1 MPRVAN
7 LDGFDPMKKLLPA
20 FAVLTLC
27 ASVWFAPST
36 ASAVPKLDI
45 KVAIGVGSTTIV
57 PRVPTIDLYE
67 GQPPDPGEF
76 LGTVGGSSPSTFV
89 NWGMQLGARV
99 TFDNKVFTEL
109 AAGFSRFYFT
119 FGEQLTL
126 ISIAQGDDPA
136 DVARLTGQRVRMNQL
151 EIPLTAGYRP
161 YANPY
166 FKIFVYGGLVNT
178 FNIRGFVDLDGRR
191 KALKFRPRDVP
202 GYKIAP
208 YLAGARIGV
217 QFDLGPLNF
226 DINYTIGINSL
237 TKTDFRTNTH
247 VLKFFLGWLF

>member
-1 MPRVAN
+1 
-7 LDGFDPMKKLLPA
+7 MKKLIPA
-20 FAVLTLC
+20 LALLTLC
-27 ASVWFAPST
+27 AAVWLPASS

-45 KVAIGVGSTTIV
+45 KVAVGIGSTTIV

-67 GQPPDPGEF
+67 GEPPDPGRYI
-76 LGTVGGSSPSTFV
+76 GTVGGKKPATFV
-89 NWGMQLGARV
+89 NWGMQLAARV

-119 FGEQLTL
+119 YGEQLAL
-126 ISIAQGDDPA
+126 IAEAQEEDLEVID
-136 DVARLTGQRVRMNQL
+136 RLSGQTVRMNQM

-178 FNIRGFVDLDGRR
+178 FNIRGFVELGDR
-191 KALKFRPRDVP
+191 KGLKFRPRDVP

-208 YLAGARIGV
+208 YLAGARMGV

-226 DINYTIGINSL
+226 DVNYTIGMNSL
-237 TKTDFRTNTH
+237 TKTEFRTNTH
-247 VLKFFLGWLF
+247 VFKFFLGWLF

>member
-1 MPRVAN
+1 
-7 LDGFDPMKKLLPA
+7 MKKLIPALALLTFCAAVWLP
-20 FAVLTLC
+20 
-27 ASVWFAPST
+27 PSS

-45 KVAIGVGSTTIV
+45 KVAVGIGSTTIV

-67 GQPPDPGEF
+67 GEPPDPGAF
-76 LGTVGGSSPSTFV
+76 IGTVGGKTPSRFF

-99 TFDNKVFTEL
+99 TFDNKFFVEMN
-109 AAGFSRFYFT
+109 AGFSRFYFT
-119 FGEQLTL
+119 YGEQLTL
-126 ISIAQGDDPA
+126 IAIAEGQDP
-136 DVARLTGQRVRMNQL
+136 DIVERLTGQRVRMNQL

-178 FNIRGFVDLDGRR
+178 FNIRGFVELDGNR
-191 KALKFRPRDVP
+191 KGLQFRPRDVP
-202 GYKIAP
+202 GYTIAP
-208 YLAGARIGV
+208 YLAGARAGV

-226 DINYTIGINSL
+226 DVNYTIGMNSL

-247 VLKFFLGWLF
+247 VFKFFLGWLF